1 MPEAIEKKSGNLV
14 IGIEHR
20 DNGRAQFDIHQ
31 GMPKAVQIDI
41 KIFIS
46 LP

>member
-1 MPEAIEKKSGNLV
+1 MPEAIEIKSRNLV

-20 DNGRAQFDIHQ
+20 DNGRAQFDLYQ
-31 GMPKAVQIDI
+31 GMSKAVQMDI